1 MNTEW
6 VTPVKQYQILQIF
19 NLSVSKIDFP
29 RRNNNENTHLDTSA
43 NGRFCK
49 RSPNVGVTTKLINTF
64 VTIILLKKKKILI
77 IILSTK
83 QNNTHGQYAFKLM
96 FFIIYFF
103 YHYLGTSI
111 GVSKQMK
118 QNQYKTHFCY
128 LA

>member
-6 VTPVKQYQILQIF
+6 VTPVKQYQILQTF

-64 VTIILLKKKKILI
+64 VTIILLKKKKNTNNNIVDK
-77 IILSTK
+77 TK
-83 QNNTHGQYAFKLM
+83 QHSWTVCF
-96 FFIIYFF
+96 
-103 YHYLGTSI
+103 
-111 GVSKQMK
+111 
-118 QNQYKTHFCY
+118 
-128 LA
+128 